1 MSVSRHRGTTF
12 LHLEFLCDLSDLCV
26 RFLVSAGKNS
36 TFTPPFTPPA
46 PPATRTPPPPP
57 IKSTAQ
63 APPKRN
69 QNKDR
74 CNWLPPTPPITPT
87 DYAWLVPGLQTRSN
101 SNRLLSDAN
110 ASNPRRRFPSVLS
123 PQAPQQAP
131 LASQSARLVS
141 SPQDRQCINVSMF
154 RFLLFSC
161 AILTS
166 WVGHKA
172 SYE

>member
-1 MSVSRHRGTTF
+1 MSVPRNRG
-12 LHLEFLCDLSDLCV
+12 EKS
-26 RFLVSAGKNS
+26 SS
-36 TFTPPFTPPA
+36 TPFPPTLPV
-46 PPATRTPPPPP
+46 PPATRTQPLPP
-57 IKSTAQ
+57 IKSTTQ
-63 APPKRN
+63 VRPKHN
-69 QNKDR
+69 QNKDPYSQ
-74 CNWLPPTPPITPT
+74 LPPAPPITPT

-131 LASQSARLVS
+131 LASQSARFVS

>member
-1 MSVSRHRGTTF
+1 MERSRLGR
-12 LHLEFLCDLSDLCV
+12 LSS
-26 RFLVSAGKNS
+26 FPNGKERKLLPLIQKHES
-36 TFTPPFTPPA
+36 KIKHSPHFTLPV
-46 PPATRTPPPPP
+46 PPATRTQPLPP
-57 IKSTAQ
+57 IKSTTQ
-63 APPKRN
+63 VRPKHN
-69 QNKDR
+69 QNKDPYSQ
-74 CNWLPPTPPITPT
+74 LPPTPPITPT

-131 LASQSARLVS
+131 LASQSARFVS